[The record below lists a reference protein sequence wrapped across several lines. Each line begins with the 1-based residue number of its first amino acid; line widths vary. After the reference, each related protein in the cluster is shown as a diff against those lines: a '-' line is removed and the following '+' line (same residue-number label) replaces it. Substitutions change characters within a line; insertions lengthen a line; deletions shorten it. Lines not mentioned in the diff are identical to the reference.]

1 MKTKNIFS
9 EIPENLKDEIFQSII
24 EKENLK
30 IERIISNG
38 QTTPE
43 DFWYDQNQNEFIILL
58 KGKAKILFEENSEEV
73 ELNPGDYILIES
85 HKKHKVTYTSKEET
99 TIWLAIHFK

>member
-1 MKTKNIFS
+1 MKTQNIFS
-9 EIPENLKDEIFQSII
+9 EIPDDLKDEIFQNLF

-43 DFWYDQNQNEFIILL
+43 DFWYDQNQNEFVILL
-58 KGKAKILFEENSEEV
+58 KGKAKILFEIDLEEV
-73 ELNPGDYILIES
+73 ELNTGDYILIEAR
-85 HKKHKVTYTSKEET
+85 KKHKVIFTSKNET
-99 TIWLAIHFK
+99 TIWLAVHFD